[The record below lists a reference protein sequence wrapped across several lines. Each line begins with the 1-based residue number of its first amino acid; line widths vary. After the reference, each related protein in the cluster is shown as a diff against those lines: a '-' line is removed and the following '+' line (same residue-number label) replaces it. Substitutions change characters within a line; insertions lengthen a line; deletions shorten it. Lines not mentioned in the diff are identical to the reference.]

1 MRWSVNRDIEATRC
15 EYKLSLESEKP
26 KSWLKSVSAF
36 ANGKGGHILF
46 GYTDDTHKP
55 KGLLDAQTTAS
66 KIAELIGGRISP
78 APRYELEA
86 IKDGMD
92 SVCIDLDIKSGPAY
106 PYYYVHEGTKEA
118 FVRHGDQSVKA
129 TDIELNN
136 LILKGQNRTFDS
148 LPTSKKISDVSFTF
162 LCATF
167 KNVTGDDLILPRDL
181 ISMGLLNEEGQVTNA
196 GLLLSDQG
204 ALKQS
209 KIVCTR
215 WKGRTKGAV
224 DGDALD
230 DQEYSDSCLITLLN
244 NAESFVRNNSRKP
257 WTIRG
262 MHREENS
269 DYPFRAVR
277 EVLVNALIHRD
288 YQIVGTEVHVDIF
301 DDRLEIVSPGG
312 MMNGSRIQDLDLRHV
327 PSIRR
332 NEVVSDVFS
341 RLHFMER
348 RGSGIG
354 RILNSYSGFCEQPV
368 FESNEFFF
376 TVSLP
381 NRGVATPAQMELP
394 LDKNTTFEEKA
405 QLSPEK
411 TQLSPEKT
419 QLLDAERQFSSVTE
433 DWELKYFH
441 DVIVKKLE
449 EIFRGRTLVKI
460 EELFARYRYTYSFNR
475 SNVAELFGVTE
486 NRASGI
492 LKTCVDKGIIIKHK
506 NGVYYFVKQ

>member
-1 MRWSVNRDIEATRC
+1 MKKNNHRDIEATKC
-15 EYKLSLESEKP
+15 DYKLSLETGKP

-36 ANGKGGHILF
+36 ANGVGGHIYI
-46 GYTDDTHKP
+46 GYTNDTHEP
-55 KGLLDAQTTAS
+55 RGLTDAQTTAS
-66 KIAELIGGRISP
+66 KITELIGGRISP
-78 APRYELEA
+78 TPRYELET
-86 IKDGMD
+86 ITED
-92 SVCIDLDIKSGPAY
+92 SNTVCIDLNVKSGPAY
-106 PYYYVHEGTKEA
+106 PYYYVHESTKEA
-118 FVRHGDQSVKA
+118 YVRHGDQSVKA

-148 LPTSKKISDVSFTF
+148 LPTPIKLSDVSFT
-162 LCATF
+162 LLAATF
-167 KNVTGDDLILPRDL
+167 KSTTGDDLVLPRDL
-181 ISMGLLNEEGQVTNA
+181 TSMGLLGEDGQVTNA

-209 KIVCTR
+209 RIVCTR
-215 WKGRTKGAV
+215 WKGKTKGEV

-230 DQEYSDSCLITLLN
+230 DQEYRDSCLITLLS
-244 NAESFVRNNSRKP
+244 NAEAFIRNNSRNP

-269 DYPFRAVR
+269 DYPFKAVR

-301 DDRLEIVSPGG
+301 DDRLEITSPGG

-341 RLHFMER
+341 RLHFMDR

-354 RILNSYSGFCEQPV
+354 RILNSYSNFFEQPV
-368 FESNEFFF
+368 FQSNEYFFM
-376 TVSLP
+376 VSLP
-381 NRGVATPAQMELP
+381 NRGVATPSQMELN
-394 LDKNTTFEEKA
+394 LDEHTTFEEKA
-405 QLSPEK
+405 QLSFGK
-411 TQLSPEKT
+411 TQLSDPKR
-419 QLLDAERQFSSVTE
+419 QLSLEAD

-441 DVIVKKLE
+441 EVIVKNIE
-449 EIFRGRTLVKI
+449 DAFRGKTLSKI
-460 EELFARYRYTYSFNR
+460 EELFSRYRYEYSFNR

-492 LKTCVDKGIIIKHK
+492 LKTCVEKGIISKQR
-506 NGVYYFVKQ
+506 NGVYCFVKQ

>member
-1 MRWSVNRDIEATRC
+1 MKQIDNRDIEATKC
-15 EYKLSLESEKP
+15 DYKLSLESEKP

-36 ANGKGGHILF
+36 ANGGGGHILF
-46 GYTDDTHKP
+46 GYTDDTHEAQ
-55 KGLLDAQTTAS
+55 GLTDAQATAS
-66 KIAELIGGRISP
+66 KISEFITARISP
-78 APRYELEA
+78 APRYELDTVIENDDN
-86 IKDGMD
+86 I
-92 SVCIDLDIKSGPAY
+92 CLILDIKGGPAY

-118 FVRHGDQSVKA
+118 YVRHGDQSVKA

-136 LILKGQNRTFDS
+136 LILKGQNRTFDA
-148 LPTSKKISDVSFTF
+148 LPSPKKLSDVSFT
-162 LCATF
+162 LLNATF
-167 KNVTGDDLILPRDL
+167 KGETGDELIFPRDL
-181 ISMGLLNEEGQVTNA
+181 ISMGLLTEDGQITNA
-196 GLLLSDQG
+196 GLLMSDQG

-209 KIVCTR
+209 RIVCTR
-215 WKGRTKGAV
+215 WKGKTKGEL

-244 NAESFVRNNSRKP
+244 NAEAFIRNNSRKP

-262 MHREENS
+262 MRREENS
-269 DYPFRAVR
+269 DYPFKAVR

-288 YQIVGTEVHVDIF
+288 YQIIGTEVHVDIF
-301 DDRLEIVSPGG
+301 DDRLEIMSPGG

-341 RLHFMER
+341 RLHLMER

-368 FESNEFFF
+368 FESNEYFFL
-376 TVSLP
+376 VILP
-381 NRGVATPAQMELP
+381 NRGVATPTQMEM
-394 LDKNTTFEEKA
+394 DFGEDSTSGAKM

-411 TQLSPEKT
+411 A
-419 QLLDAERQFSSVTE
+419 QLLDPKIQLSQPID

-449 EIFRGRTLVKI
+449 GAVRGKTLEKI
-460 EELFARYRYTYSFNR
+460 ELLFSRYRYSYSFNR

-492 LKTCVDKGIIIKHK
+492 LKICLENGIIIKQK
-506 NGVYYFVKQ
+506 NGVYNFVSK

>member
-1 MRWSVNRDIEATRC
+1 MKKNDVRDIEATKC
-15 EYKLSLESEKP
+15 DYKISLEAEKP

-36 ANGKGGHILF
+36 ANTIGGHIFF
-46 GYTDDTHKP
+46 GYSNDTHEP
-55 KGLLDAQTTAS
+55 KGLTDAQATAS
-66 KIAELIGGRISP
+66 KITELISGRISP
-78 APRYELEA
+78 APRYELDTITE
-86 IKDGMD
+86 
-92 SVCIDLDIKSGPAY
+92 SSNCTCIDLDIKSGPAY
-106 PYYYVHEGTKEA
+106 PYYYVHESTKEA
-118 FVRHGDQSVKA
+118 YVRHGDQSVKA
-129 TDIELNN
+129 TNIELNN

-148 LPTSKKISDVSFTF
+148 LPTSATMSDVSFT
-162 LCATF
+162 LLGATF
-167 KNVTGDDLILPRDL
+167 KRVVGEDLVSPRDL

-215 WKGRTKGAV
+215 WKGKTKGEV

-230 DQEYSDSCLITLLN
+230 DQEYSESCLIALLN
-244 NAESFVRNNSRKP
+244 NAEAFIRNNSRNP

-262 MHREENS
+262 MRREENS
-269 DYPFRAVR
+269 DYPFKAVR

-301 DDRLEIVSPGG
+301 DDRLEITSPGG

-341 RLHFMER
+341 RLHLMER

-354 RILNSYSGFCEQPV
+354 RILNSYSGFLEQPI
-368 FESNEFFF
+368 FESNEYFFM
-376 TVSLP
+376 VLLP
-381 NRGVATPAQMELP
+381 NRGVATSTQLKMQLEEGA
-394 LDKNTTFEEKA
+394 TSEEKI
-405 QLSPEK
+405 QLSVGK
-411 TQLSPEKT
+411 IQLSDPKV
-419 QLLDAERQFSSVTE
+419 QLSAGVE

-441 DVIVKKLE
+441 DVIIKSIESHFRGKTLSKLE
-449 EIFRGRTLVKI
+449 E
-460 EELFARYRYTYSFNR
+460 LFSRYRYTYTFNR
-475 SNVAELFGVTE
+475 SNVAELFGITE

-492 LKTCVDKGIIIKHK
+492 LKTCVNEGVITKHK
-506 NGVYYFVKQ
+506 NGVYSFVRQ